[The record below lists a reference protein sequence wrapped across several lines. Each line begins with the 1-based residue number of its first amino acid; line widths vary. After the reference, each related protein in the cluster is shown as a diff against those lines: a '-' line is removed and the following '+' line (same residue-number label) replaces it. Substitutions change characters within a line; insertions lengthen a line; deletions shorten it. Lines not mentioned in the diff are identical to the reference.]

1 MIQESNG
8 KISDRLYAI
17 GNPGLPAFLLLGKK
31 PALFEAGMTFM
42 GPAYLKELNAY
53 LGDAGHLRYLLLT
66 HSHYDHCGAAPFLKR
81 KIPGLQIGASRPA
94 AEIFQRPNAVRL
106 IRSLSQDLEERAKPL
121 IGDEDISF
129 DGLEVDLLLADGAE
143 LFLGDGDRVRIVAT
157 PGHTRDAF
165 SFYIP
170 RWKILIAGEAVGS
183 FDRNF
188 RIQPEFLSSYDDYL
202 ASLEKLAALDI
213 QALFMGHSYVVTGE
227 EARRYIGKSIE
238 ATNGFKKRIEILLAE
253 MGGEQEAVVKKI
265 HKEDYEDSR
274 AIFQEETPYLINLR
288 AKVKAVAGKR

>member
-1 MIQESNG
+1 MIKESNG

-53 LGDAGHLRYLLLT
+53 LGDVGHLCYLLLT

-81 KIPGLQIGASRPA
+81 KIPGLQIGASRLA
-94 AEIFQRPNAVRL
+94 AEIFKRPNAVRL
-106 IRSLSQDLEERAKPL
+106 IRNLSQDPEERSKPL
-121 IGDEDISF
+121 IGDEDVSF
-129 DGLEVDLLLADGAE
+129 HSLEVDLPLTDGAE
-143 LFLGDGDRVRIVAT
+143 MLVGDGDRVRIIAT
-157 PGHTRDAF
+157 PGHTRDAL

-170 RWKILIAGEAVGS
+170 GWKTLIAGEAVGA

-188 RIQPEFLSSYDDYL
+188 SIRPEFLSSYDDYL

-213 QALFMGHSYVVTGE
+213 QILVMAHSYMLTGE
-227 EARRYIGKSIE
+227 EARGYMARSIE
-238 ATNGFKKRIEILLAE
+238 ATGRFKKRIETLLDRW
-253 MGGEQEAVVKKI
+253 GGDQEGVVMRI
-265 HKEDYEDSR
+265 FKEDYEDAQ
-274 AIFQEETPYLINLR
+274 AILQDEEPFRINLR
-288 AKVKAVAGKR
+288 AKVKVVAEKK